1 MVAEIGASPQ
11 VLAQV
16 HLDGVSVEDTGVFCG
31 AACQRIEK
39 QGLQRTSKPL
49 MGGNIQAVF

>member
-1 MVAEIGASPQ
+1 MVAEIGAAPQ
-11 VLAQV
+11 VLAHV
-16 HLDGVSVEDTGVFCG
+16 HLDGVSVEDAGVFCG